1 MGCKYH
7 EEMVK
12 LMNTQIIHLAIPG
25 EPQGK
30 QRHKWSPRGTYSPKK
45 TVNYETYIKELFAVK
60 YPDFRPVESVLIMEL
75 QAWLMIPTSA
85 SKKKRKLMQ
94 DLALKPGKRPDIDNV
109 IKVVMDALE
118 KLAYK
123 NDSQIVEAHLYKFY
137 AERPRLDIRISEFE

>member
-1 MGCKYH
+1 MR
-7 EEMVK
+7 
-12 LMNTQIIHLAIPG
+12 TQIIQLNIPG

-30 QRHKWSPRGTYSPKK
+30 QRPKWSPAGTYTPKK
-45 TVNYETYIKELFAVK
+45 TVSYETYIQELFAIK
-60 YPDFRPVESVLIMEL
+60 YPDFRPVESELKMTL